1 MFQDLSNVL
10 GQGNSAGGSAI
21 TNAADPTNAQDLAT
35 KNYVDLLDA
44 ADADSDP
51 TNEIQDLSLTGNT
64 LGLTG
69 DATTVDLTGYSGQHR
84 CSRFK

>member
-1 MFQDLSNVL
+1 MCL

-21 TNAADPTNAQDLAT
+21 TNAADPSNAQDLAT

-44 ADADSDP
+44 ADTDSDP

-64 LGLTG
+64 LSLTG
-69 DATTVDLTGYSGQHR
+69 DATPVDLGGLSGQHR
-84 CSRFK
+84 CSGPITDW